1 MAYSY
6 MDRRRH
12 TIPNRVLKLLLKY
25 ELSSPYNPESNG
37 LAEAA
42 VKNIKSIIT
51 RCNKE
56 GENLKLA
63 IAAWRNMAR
72 TDGISPSQLFYRRRQ
87 RQLLPLMGEQAKS

>member
-1 MAYSY
+1 MKHA
-6 MDRRRH
+6 
-12 TIPNRVLKLLLKY
+12 
-25 ELSSPYNPESNG
+25 LSSPYNPESNG

-56 GENLKLA
+56 GENVKLA

-72 TDGISPSQLFYRRRQ
+72 PDGVSPS
-87 RQLLPLMGEQAKS
+87 